1 MLRPIPSKIL
11 RSNATVKVCNGTDAY
26 QNQSYSTFSV
36 SHVHLQPSRNIV
48 KTKDNTDIQLSSVL
62 FVDARI
68 SSPRIA
74 WEQLLET
81 AHDNGGD
88 MRVVVNDKMYTVI
101 SVDVLMDDT
110 DHLHHWEVGLA

>member
-11 RSNATVKVCNGTDAY
+11 RSTAMVKVCNGTDMY
-26 QNQSYSTFSV
+26 QNQTYDTFTV
-36 SHVHLQPSRNIV
+36 SRVHLQPTRSII

-62 FVDARI
+62 FVDAKL
-68 SSPRIA
+68 SQPKVQ
-74 WEQLLET
+74 WEQLLES
-81 AHDNGGD
+81 AHDHCGD
-88 MRVVVNDKMYTVI
+88 MRVIIQGKMYTVI